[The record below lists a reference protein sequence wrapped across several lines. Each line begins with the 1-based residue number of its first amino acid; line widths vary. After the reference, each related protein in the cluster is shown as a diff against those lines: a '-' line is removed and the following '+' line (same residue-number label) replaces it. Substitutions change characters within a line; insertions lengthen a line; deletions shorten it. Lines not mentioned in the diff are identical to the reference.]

1 MPSPGS
7 DEDFPH
13 TSVALLKSIVV
24 TQEAQQWE
32 SPVGFLPHDVQETE
46 MNSCKLEDQMA
57 DFTSCELG
65 GAALVLVLHQRSKG
79 EVRNPDP
86 PHEEIQLSGDG
97 D

>member
-1 MPSPGS
+1 MAFRNSMMPSPGS

-24 TQEAQQWE
+24 AQEAQQWE

-65 GAALVLVLHQRSKG
+65 GAALVLVLQTKGQRGK
-79 EVRNPDP
+79 
-86 PHEEIQLSGDG
+86 
-97 D
+97 